1 MKKYRIYLF
10 DFDGTILNTMPA
22 LDFVFSISYE
32 QVGIKFDTK
41 LTKEYACIPIDI
53 GYIRL
58 KGSMEDFDKFYSFI
72 EKSLDFQESLER
84 NSPYEETYEVLQ
96 YLKENHIVSG
106 IVTSNKISHVHDVMK
121 AMNIP
126 IDNFNIYIGNK
137 ECKNFKPHPEP
148 IFNALKALG
157 YEGPLDEVVYV
168 GDGINDTIC
177 ANNAGVDAILVDRD
191 EEFQDSDKY
200 IRIHNLKELFE

>member
-32 QVGIKFDTK
+32 KVGIKFDTK
-41 LTKEYACIPIDI
+41 LTKEYACIPIDL

-58 KGSMEDFDKFYSFI
+58 KGSMENFDKFYSFI

-126 IDNFNIYIGNK
+126 IDNFNVYIGNK
-137 ECKNFKPHPEP
+137 ECNNFKPHPEP

-168 GDGINDTIC
+168 GDGMNDTIC